1 MTISE
6 ENKCILKKGDKNMKF
21 EYLTD
26 KKGQLKGV
34 VIPIEIWEKIFPEMP
49 KSLDDFIKT
58 IEDYC
63 LNKAMDEAKK
73 TPLLSKKEAL
83 RFLEE

>member
-1 MTISE
+1 ME
-6 ENKCILKKGDKNMKF
+6 F

-26 KKGQLKGV
+26 KKGQLKGI
-34 VIPIEIWEKIFPEMP
+34 VIPIEVWEKIFPGMP
-49 KSLDDFIKT
+49 KLLDDFIET

-73 TPLLSKKEAL
+73 TPLLSKEEAL
-83 RFLEE
+83 QFLEE